1 MRGEAT
7 THVLRRF
14 GRVLRSLETR
24 SASRR
29 IRTDDAAVIEAGEGA
44 GSKAGCG
51 VDLLVA
57 DEGRRRRRTTKFA
70 NMRHGRVLGG
80 HAGVCEDRTLC
91 GHAMPMCEG
100 RAMREVRGMV
110 VQRRMAMRVIAPVV

>member
-1 MRGEAT
+1 MEAAGFAAMETTGCIAMEATRECMRGEAT

-44 GSKAGCG
+44 RSKAGCG
-51 VDLLVA
+51 VDLRVA

-80 HAGVCEDRTLC
+80 HAGVC
-91 GHAMPMCEG
+91 
-100 RAMREVRGMV
+100 
-110 VQRRMAMRVIAPVV
+110 